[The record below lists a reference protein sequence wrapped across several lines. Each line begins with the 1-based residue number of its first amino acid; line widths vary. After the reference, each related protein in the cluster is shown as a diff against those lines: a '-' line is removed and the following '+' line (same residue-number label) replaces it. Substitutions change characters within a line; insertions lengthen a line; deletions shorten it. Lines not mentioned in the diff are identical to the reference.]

1 MTRTVWRDARK
12 RGFTLVEILVALA
25 VVGMGATIFI
35 SVFSSAL
42 DLARS
47 SRSKTAAASIAEEQ
61 LDAIVR
67 HPGQYRCA
75 LNGAK
80 AGDQL
85 PIVPRGT
92 EGDKPRGVAPPS
104 VMPADAVASRREM
117 NFYERFRW
125 QAYAKAPA
133 AESPFVEVT
142 VAVRWKEAGRDQTLA
157 LTTSA
162 HRTLFA
168 AKAAKARPGAGR

>member
-1 MTRTVWRDARK
+1 MTRTAWWDAHK

-25 VVGMGATIFI
+25 VVGIGATIFI

-47 SRSKTAAASIAEEQ
+47 SRSKTAAAAIAEEQ
-61 LDAIVR
+61 LEAIVR

-75 LNGAK
+75 LNGATP
-80 AGDQL
+80 GDHL
-85 PIVPRGT
+85 PVVPRGA
-92 EGDKPRGVAPPS
+92 EGDKPRRAAPPS
-104 VMPADAVASRREM
+104 VMPADAAASRRET

-125 QAYAKAPA
+125 QAYAKVPA
-133 AESPFVEVT
+133 AQSPFVEVT
-142 VAVRWKEAGRDQTLA
+142 VAVRWKEAGRDKTLA
-157 LTTSA
+157 LTSTA

-168 AKAAKARPGAGR
+168 AKARPGAGR